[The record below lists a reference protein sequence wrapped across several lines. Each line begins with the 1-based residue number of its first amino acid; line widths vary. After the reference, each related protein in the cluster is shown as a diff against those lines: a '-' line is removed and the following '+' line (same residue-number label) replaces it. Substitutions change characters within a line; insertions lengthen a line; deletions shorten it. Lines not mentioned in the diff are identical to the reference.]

1 MFLPPWRH
9 HQIHNYHCISH
20 RPPSSSHLELS
31 NLHLPSP
38 STTCTSISVLSW
50 WRDFNAPSWCG
61 HQGPPSNT
69 SRHII
74 ITVRGLSCPVS
85 CLERLVPLHKT
96 KIICFCWNT
105 FVDRIFFRLTS
116 SQEEMSHCLHSLAPF
131 CFYCFH
137 LFEVQTA
144 LLASVWCMVMPT
156 PETEKWQK
164 NESKS

>member
-1 MFLPPWRH
+1 MCSRKLLKDCGICWLEREFQGIWLSKTIPVLRDVWENIDTNPHTRYFWEFTLFFSQLWH
-9 HQIHNYHCISH
+9 DQSQNYHCIAH
-20 RPPSSSHLELS
+20 HPPSSPHLWLS

-38 STTCTSISVLSW
+38 SATCTSISVLSW

-85 CLERLVPLHKT
+85 CLERLVPLDKT

-105 FVDRIFFRLTS
+105 FVDRIF
-116 SQEEMSHCLHSLAPF
+116 PG
-131 CFYCFH
+131 
-137 LFEVQTA
+137 
-144 LLASVWCMVMPT
+144 
-156 PETEKWQK
+156 
-164 NESKS
+164 